1 MILLALAAAA
11 QDPVD
16 TAISKCYNDRA
27 CAAHAIAHDKMVSIA
42 IDYCENT
49 GPRPQN
55 LTPQQ
60 EMDLIDLCYVY
71 WRGWWDNEKRA
82 LDKQN

>member
-1 MILLALAAAA
+1 
-11 QDPVD
+11 
-16 TAISKCYNDRA
+16 
-27 CAAHAIAHDKMVSIA
+27 MVSIA